1 MLMNDLY
8 VLNEFFVNGNRI
20 EGTLTFRPEHPIFK
34 GHFPGQPIV
43 PGVCMV
49 RIVKEVAEHHHRK
62 KLKLTT
68 ADTIKF
74 LSVIDPEL
82 NHTIR
87 LVIETELE
95 AGAYH
100 TKAVLSRNETTYF
113 KFNGIFEIAL

>member
-1 MLMNDLY
+1 MLKSDLY
-8 VLNEFFVNGNRI
+8 VLNEFSAIGNKI
-20 EGTLTFRPEHPIFK
+20 EGTITFRPEHPIFK

-49 RIVKEVAEHHHRK
+49 RIVKEVAERHHRK

-95 AGAYH
+95 DDVYH
-100 TKAVLSRNETTYF
+100 TKAVLSRSETTYF

>member
-8 VLNEFFVNGNRI
+8 VLNEFSANGNRI
-20 EGTLTFRPEHPIFK
+20 EGSITFRPEHPIFK
-34 GHFPGQPIV
+34 GHFPGQPIA

-49 RIVKEVAEHHHRK
+49 SIVQEVAEHHHGK

-82 NHTIR
+82 KQTIR

-95 AGAYH
+95 EDAYR

-113 KFNGIFEIAL
+113 KFNGILEIAL